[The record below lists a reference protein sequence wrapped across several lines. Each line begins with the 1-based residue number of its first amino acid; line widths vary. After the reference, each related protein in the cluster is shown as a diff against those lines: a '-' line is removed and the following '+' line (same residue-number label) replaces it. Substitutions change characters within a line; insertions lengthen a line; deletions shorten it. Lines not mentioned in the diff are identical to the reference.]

1 MHNFPLLFLC
11 EKEKNQNTS
20 DMYCKKYRKMLDYAH
35 RHKTS
40 DKYKKTPPEFPE
52 MSDEKYR
59 KAPVLIW
66 FSRYASRSAVPSWGI
81 MRMPRVKK
89 HKYIG
94 R

>member
-1 MHNFPLLFLC
+1 
-11 EKEKNQNTS
+11 
-20 DMYCKKYRKMLDYAH
+20 MYCKKYRKMLDYAH

-40 DKYKKTPPEFPE
+40 DKYRKQPPEFPE
-52 MSDEKYR
+52 MSDENAGKLQYSSG
-59 KAPVLIW
+59 
-66 FSRYASRSAVPSWGI
+66 FYGMHHSAVPSWGI